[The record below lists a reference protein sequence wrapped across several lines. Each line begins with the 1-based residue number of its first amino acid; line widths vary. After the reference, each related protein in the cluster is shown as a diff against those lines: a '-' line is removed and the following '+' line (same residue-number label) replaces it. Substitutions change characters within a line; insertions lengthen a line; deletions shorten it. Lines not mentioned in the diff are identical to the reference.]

1 MRTCDECGVG
11 FSGELD
17 HCPLCGSTLEGI
29 PMPAAFPVGPGPQRL
44 GRAARRTVGTLAV
57 AAVLLLL
64 AAAWWLKLP
73 LEAVGAVGAVLTV
86 GYLLLRKMLIR
97 RQLAA
102 EARRLAHDGRA
113 AAGIDKP
120 RTPQA

>member
-29 PMPAAFPVGPGPQRL
+29 PMPAAFPVSRAQRL
-44 GRAARRTVGTLAV
+44 AKAARRTVGTLAV

-73 LEAVGAVGAVLTV
+73 LEAVGAVGAVLAV

>member
-29 PMPAAFPVGPGPQRL
+29 PMPAAFPVSRAQRL
-44 GRAARRTVGTLAV
+44 ATAARRTVGTLAV

>member
-17 HCPLCGSTLEGI
+17 HCPLCGSALEGS
-29 PMPAAFPVGPGPQRL
+29 PMPAAFPVSRAQQL
-44 GRAARRTVGTLAV
+44 AKAARRAVGTLAV

-64 AAAWWLKLP
+64 AAAWWFKLP
-73 LEAVGAVGAVLTV
+73 LEAVSVVGAALAI

-120 RTPQA
+120 RTPQT